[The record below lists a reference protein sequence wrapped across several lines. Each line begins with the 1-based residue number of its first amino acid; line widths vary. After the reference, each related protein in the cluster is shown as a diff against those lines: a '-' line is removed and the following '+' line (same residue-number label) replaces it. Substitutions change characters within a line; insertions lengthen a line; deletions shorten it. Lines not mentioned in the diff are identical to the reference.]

1 MLISVVRIEEDREA
15 SINSFVDGLFMMEMS
30 RKDRL
35 RELVKRHIVDELF
48 AIEKKL
54 EEEAEEWEEDLD
66 YEEFG
71 ADEDLSGLDEE
82 IDYGDD
88 DDCGCIEEDDY
99 YEDDDP

>member
-1 MLISVVRIEEDREA
+1 
-15 SINSFVDGLFMMEMS
+15 MS

-35 RELVKRHIVDELF
+35 RELVKRHIVDELT

-71 ADEDLSGLDEE
+71 VDEEEEEPELDEE
-82 IDYGDD
+82 IDYGDG
-88 DDCGCIEEDDY
+88 DDCECIEEDDY

>member
-1 MLISVVRIEEDREA
+1 VQIEEDVEKNVMSFEA
-15 SINSFVDGLFMMEMS
+15 GLYIMKLS

-35 RELVKRHIVDELF
+35 RELVKKYIVDELI

-71 ADEDLSGLDEE
+71 ADEEPEPDEE

-88 DDCGCIEEDDY
+88 DDCECIEEDDY